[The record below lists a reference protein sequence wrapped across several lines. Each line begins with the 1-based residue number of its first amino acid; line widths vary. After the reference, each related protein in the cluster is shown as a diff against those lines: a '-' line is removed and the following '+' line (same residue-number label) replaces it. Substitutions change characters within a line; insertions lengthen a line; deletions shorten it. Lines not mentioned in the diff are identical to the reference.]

1 MFRQFKW
8 LIGRWQA
15 SLYFWSIWNVLQKI
29 QSRKALPKPP
39 YNYHYY
45 SYSCK
50 YDSTRRPF
58 CLQVKWLPE
67 EHSNSRELIR
77 DQRVCNGDLSFD
89 GIDKLSK
96 RMCFGVKSV
105 LVSQYLL
112 LELKGRNA
120 PKKNNRNKDNPSSAR
135 HERVSLQ
142 VIHPNW
148 LEIIGDSF
156 M

>member
-1 MFRQFKW
+1 MAADKQVCISEAFEMCCRRSSR
-8 LIGRWQA
+8 GRPC
-15 SLYFWSIWNVLQKI
+15 
-29 QSRKALPKPP
+29 QSRATITTITVTRVNTTLHGDHSVCKPNDYLKNIP
-39 YNYHYY
+39 
-45 SYSCK
+45 
-50 YDSTRRPF
+50 
-58 CLQVKWLPE
+58 
-67 EHSNSRELIR
+67 RELIR